1 MFLVK
6 SEIILIVKAKLCFIY
21 IKKKKKKSYILIL
34 LDVSTNPIYV
44 VTIGGTD
51 PFIKIYQ
58 F

>member
-1 MFLVK
+1 MFLVR

-21 IKKKKKKSYILIL
+21 IEKKKSYILIL
-34 LDVSTNPIYV
+34 LDVSINPIYV
-44 VTIGGTD
+44 VTIEGTY

>member
-1 MFLVK
+1 MFLVR

-21 IKKKKKKSYILIL
+21 IEKKKKSYILIL

-44 VTIGGTD
+44 VTIEGTD
-51 PFIKIYQ
+51 PFNKIYQ